1 MKIGVITH
9 WWCFENYGQ
18 VLQGWA
24 FQKFL
29 EGRGHEAFII
39 KYYPGSAFSDKITL
53 RRVFVKLFSPRLL
66 IKSIEAIMKGSRRSH
81 ENRKSRISALRD
93 FDEFRSKHM
102 KFTKNIYRSYNEL
115 IKSDEI
121 DADMYSAGSDVVW
134 KLLPFNNDGKVMF
147 LDFGRKGAKRISY
160 SASFGDADV
169 SCEYARFAAPLIN
182 KMDAVSVREPSGVD
196 ICVRLGRKDA
206 VCVMDPVFLFNGEY
220 YRKIF
225 NVPEKRFGVYGYFLN
240 MKPKVPVDEI
250 DKVAKDRNQGVA
262 KFVTVYNDM
271 DLPESRLINPT
282 LPEWIRM
289 IGSADLFVTNSFH
302 GASMAIILHTPFV
315 VMLKSNGNG
324 MDNRLLGLLGRL
336 GLQDRIYDAISNG
349 VTNIAERTVD
359 WHRVDSNLKKELA
372 ASLNYLK
379 EKCGV

>member
-29 EGRGHEAFII
+29 ERRGHQAFII

-53 RRVFVKLFSPRLL
+53 RRVFIKLFSPRLL
-66 IKSIEAIMKGSRRSH
+66 IKSIEAILKGSRRTH
-81 ENRKSRISALRD
+81 ESRKSKIAALRD
-93 FDEFRSKHM
+93 FDGFRLNQM
-102 KFTKNIYRSYNEL
+102 KFTNNIYRSYNEL
-115 IKSDEI
+115 SKSNEI
-121 DADMYSAGSDVVW
+121 DADVYSAGSDVVW

-147 LDFGRKGAKRISY
+147 LDFGRKNAKRISY

-169 SCEYARFAAPLIN
+169 SCEYVRFATPLIK
-182 KMDAVSVREPSGVD
+182 KMDAVSVREPTGVD
-196 ICVRLGRKDA
+196 ICARLGRTDA
-206 VCVMDPVFLFNGEY
+206 VCVMDPVFLLDGEY

-225 NVPEKRFGVYGYFLN
+225 NVSEKRAGVYGYFLN
-240 MKPKVPVDEI
+240 MKPKVPMDEI
-250 DKVAKDRNQGVA
+250 DKVAKERNQGVA
-262 KFVTVYNDM
+262 KLVTVYNDM

-315 VMLKSNGNG
+315 VLLKNRGKG

-336 GLQDRIYDAISNG
+336 GLQDRIYDMNTNTIA
-349 VTNIAERTVD
+349 NIAGRRVD
-359 WHRVDSNLKKELA
+359 WLCVESKLDEEIRV
-372 ASLNYLK
+372 SLNFLK
-379 EKCGV
+379 MNCGV